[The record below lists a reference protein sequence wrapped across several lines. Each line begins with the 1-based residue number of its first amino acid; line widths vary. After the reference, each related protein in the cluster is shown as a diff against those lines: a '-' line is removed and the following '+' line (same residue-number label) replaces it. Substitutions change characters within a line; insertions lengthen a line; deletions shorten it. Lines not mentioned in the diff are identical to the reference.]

1 MDNDTLESLFVTSQ
15 FLALQEMEKK
25 MARPSKV
32 NQKKQAKNQ
41 SRKNEGG
48 KKQNKQKKQKPQ
60 KQPQGSN

>member
-1 MDNDTLESLFVTSQ
+1 MCISTEEYVKYLYLQIRRLE
-15 FLALQEMEKK
+15 E

-48 KKQNKQKKQKPQ
+48 KKQKKQQLQKK
-60 KQPQGSN
+60 PQGSN